1 MWAWGRKSG
10 LITVNGEGHE
20 AQNKVGKWK
29 KRTEELRLGC
39 DALLVPHRTLGPGR
53 IYT

>member
-1 MWAWGRKSG
+1 MWYWEGKPG
-10 LITVNGEGHE
+10 LTIVNGEGHK

-29 KRTEELRLGC
+29 ERTEELRLVPK
-39 DALLVPHRTLGPGR
+39 ALLVPHCTLGPGG